1 MFARRLCR
9 PASRMLP
16 PWSALLAL
24 IAACS
29 GGGGAAEGKGAAG
42 AATMD
47 AGDVAGGGGG
57 TVGDGGAEA
66 GGTSGGGGAGEPDVG
81 STVPIGATPDA
92 AAPVPE
98 QPPPEIW
105 GAPLLADE
113 NPAPGVFEATVVAGV
128 HAVTLDDGTE
138 LEMWLYNGQFPGP
151 RIDVRAGDRVLIHFR
166 NELPQETTIHWHGL
180 RIPDA
185 MDGSPRIQSPVQ
197 PGEAFDY
204 EFVVPDAGTYWYHPH
219 VRANEQLERGLYAPL
234 IVRGAD
240 EPTWD
245 RARMFVLDDILL
257 RGGDFAPFLA
267 DHMEEMHGRFGNAL
281 LTNGAFQLQQDTVAA
296 GTVERWHLV
305 NAANAR
311 TQRLRVRGA
320 TFRVIAT
327 DGGPLPEPYIP
338 DFLEISPGQRFE
350 LEVRADGT
358 GPVALDSM
366 VDTVDAAGN
375 VVSEP
380 FPLFEGGAGA
390 AEAVAPAE
398 WRFVPPAR
406 TAARRPERQVLLELD
421 AVNTD
426 HGLEWLINGAAHAHA
441 PLFTF
446 RKGEVVEMTLRN
458 LAGPEHPF
466 HLHGQF
472 FEIYPDTDRWRAQPG
487 LKDVVLLPGLATVRL
502 RAYMDNPGEWMM
514 HCHILEH
521 AELGMMATFRVE
533 E

>member
-1 MFARRLCR
+1 MLARRLR
-9 PASRMLP
+9 HPASRTLS
-16 PWSALLAL
+16 PWAAVLAL
-24 IAACS
+24 TAACS
-29 GGGGAAEGKGAAG
+29 DGGGATEGEGAAGAPTMDAGGGAAAAGGGAAG
-42 AATMD
+42 EGGA
-47 AGDVAGGGGG
+47 AGG
-57 TVGDGGAEA
+57 A
-66 GGTSGGGGAGEPDVG
+66 GGGAGEPAVVDAG
-81 STVPIGATPDA
+81 PGDALPDA

-98 QPPPEIW
+98 AAPPEVW

-128 HAVTLDDGTE
+128 HPVTLDDGTE

-185 MDGSPRIQSPVQ
+185 MDGSPRIQRPVQ
-197 PGEAFDY
+197 PGESFDY
-204 EFVVPDAGTYWYHPH
+204 DFVVPEAGTYWYHPH
-219 VRANEQLERGLYAPL
+219 VKANEQLERGLYAPL
-234 IVRGAD
+234 IVRTVD

-281 LTNGAFQLQQDTVAA
+281 LTNGAFQLQQDTVAP

-320 TFRVIAT
+320 EFRVIAT
-327 DGGPLPEPYIP
+327 DGGPLPEPYTP

-358 GPVALDSM
+358 GPVALDSL
-366 VDTVDAAGN
+366 VDTVNAAGD
-375 VVSEP
+375 VVTEP
-380 FPLFEGGAGA
+380 FPLFEGVPGEGEA
-390 AEAVAPAE
+390 AAPAD
-398 WRFVPPAR
+398 WRFVPPTRAP
-406 TAARRPERQVLLELD
+406 ARRPERQVVLELD
-421 AVNTD
+421 GVNTA
-426 HGLEWLINGAAHAHA
+426 HGLEWLINGEAHAHA

-472 FEIYPDTDRWRAQPG
+472 FEIYPDSDHWRAQPG
-487 LKDVVLLPGLATVRL
+487 LKDVVLLPGQATVRL
-502 RAYMDNPGEWMM
+502 RAYMDNPGDWMM